1 MLTVDA
7 LEILQSLGP
16 PMTPME
22 ASETRHPAEVQHS
35 PQSTEE
41 AMTTQSGSPVGGI
54 TQTWT
59 GTMELANNTNYA
71 ITNVAYQ
78 HYCESVP
85 TVTGHAETL
94 ENNGD
99 APACNFTTAK
109 GKSDYWFISFLD
121 ESNNLITGQ
130 LQQDFHESS
139 ANSMV
144 EISLLPTTFS
154 VTISGTAHPATYDQ
168 KKV

>member
-78 HYCESVP
+78 HYCELS
-85 TVTGHAETL
+85 
-94 ENNGD
+94 
-99 APACNFTTAK
+99 
-109 GKSDYWFISFLD
+109 
-121 ESNNLITGQ
+121 LI
-130 LQQDFHESS
+130 H
-139 ANSMV
+139 
-144 EISLLPTTFS
+144 I
-154 VTISGTAHPATYDQ
+154 
-168 KKV
+168 